1 MTRTPA
7 PGAPQSVSVF
17 LRSYSP
23 DTFEWEN
30 PAYDPR
36 TSFVWSKPLVSFPS
50 GSWSARSH
58 CQDAAH
64 CEGRSS
70 PGSESLS
77 DMSISLS
84 DAGSG
89 LSFSVLPPMI
99 RTRAASVSSG
109 RPLVLSSG
117 SSSLSDMSISPTPS
131 VPSQSPDKCE
141 RFVAIQSTRDPPA
154 NSTFLEDRHPHFP
167 DTESVECSVDK
178 NNDGDLDPVAV
189 SKILEWTISLFT
201 SVASSSLDYTIQPDV
216 DDDSGSICPATPSSE
231 SEEQFL
237 SPCSK
242 DSVSDSCLL
251 SSKIVVRINSFHSK
265 GPPRSIQ
272 ANPDS
277 ILMPG
282 AVDYEAFNPEQP
294 TTAKP
299 VCMWGRRL
307 ERIPKVRL
315 AGQQEAVYCFDSRK
329 QRQKQKGLGISAVQ
343 QQQQQQQPAARQAMS
358 TFNGYKDQQQ
368 KPTQVFYR
376 ARPLGAPLIRRDL
389 PVTPVDA
396 VKITQGQVLLQN
408 VAPIRFNTSSA
419 PSNRG
424 ALQEPSRRLPFASR
438 SNWTDNCC
446 HRMECA
452 ASPLFV
458 KKIPSRGF
466 L

>member
-1 MTRTPA
+1 MTRTPVH
-7 PGAPQSVSVF
+7 GAPQSVSVF

-23 DTFEWEN
+23 DIFEWES
-30 PAYDPR
+30 PAYSPR
-36 TSFVWSKPLVSFPS
+36 TSFVWSKHLVSFPS

-58 CQDAAH
+58 YQDTARY
-64 CEGRSS
+64 EGKSS

-89 LSFSVLPPMI
+89 RSFSILPPMI
-99 RTRAASVSSG
+99 RTRVASVSSS

-117 SSSLSDMSISPTPS
+117 SSSLSDMSISPTP
-131 VPSQSPDKCE
+131 DGCE
-141 RFVAIQSTRDPPA
+141 RFIGNIVIQSTWDPPA
-154 NSTFLEDRHPHFP
+154 HSTFLEDRSSLIG
-167 DTESVECSVDK
+167 TESIECSAYEKSEDA
-178 NNDGDLDPVAV
+178 DPDPVAV
-189 SKILEWTISLFT
+189 AKILEWTTSLFT
-201 SVASSSLDYTIQPDV
+201 SVASSSLDYTIRPDM
-216 DDDSGSICPATPSSE
+216 DDGSE
-231 SEEQFL
+231 SIHPDSPSRKNEERIF
-237 SPCSK
+237 SPSSK
-242 DSVSDSCLL
+242 DSASDSCLL
-251 SSKIVVRINSFHSK
+251 PSKIVVRINSIYPK

-282 AVDYEAFNPEQP
+282 AIEYEAFNPEQP

-329 QRQKQKGLGISAVQ
+329 QRQKQRGLRTSVVQ
-343 QQQQQQQPAARQAMS
+343 QHQPARQVMGSTFSYKEQQQ
-358 TFNGYKDQQQ
+358 QQQ

-389 PVTPVDA
+389 PAAPVDA

-408 VAPIRFNTSSA
+408 VAPIRFNSTSA

-424 ALQEPSRRLPFASR
+424 ALQESSSGRLPFASR
-438 SNWTDNCC
+438 SNWVDNC
-446 HRMECA
+446 HRTEYA
-452 ASPLFV
+452 ASPLLV
-458 KKIPSRGF
+458 KKISSRGF

>member
-1 MTRTPA
+1 MTRTPV

-23 DTFEWEN
+23 DIFEWEN

-36 TSFVWSKPLVSFPS
+36 TNFVWSKPLVSFPS
-50 GSWSARSH
+50 GSLSARCH
-58 CQDAAH
+58 YQDTARY
-64 CEGRSS
+64 EGRSS

-89 LSFSVLPPMI
+89 RSFSILPPMI

-109 RPLVLSSG
+109 HNLVLSSG
-117 SSSLSDMSISPTPS
+117 STSLSDMSISPIPS
-131 VPSQSPDKCE
+131 IPSQSPDKCE
-141 RFVAIQSTRDPPA
+141 RFVGNIVIQSTWDPPA
-154 NSTFLEDRHPHFP
+154 NSTFLEDRPSLFL
-167 DTESVECSVDK
+167 DTEPVECSAYEKSD
-178 NNDGDLDPVAV
+178 DGDLDPVAV
-189 SKILEWTISLFT
+189 AKILEWTTSLFT
-201 SVASSSLDYTIQPDV
+201 TVASSSLDYTIQPDV
-216 DDDSGSICPATPSSE
+216 DDDPGSVHLDSPSSE
-231 SEEQFL
+231 SEERIF
-237 SPCSK
+237 SPSSK
-242 DSVSDSCLL
+242 DSASDSCLL
-251 SSKIVVRINSFHSK
+251 PSTIVVRINSIHPK

-329 QRQKQKGLGISAVQ
+329 QRQKQKGLGINVV
-343 QQQQQQQPAARQAMS
+343 QQPARQVMG
-358 TFNGYKDQQQ
+358 TFSYKEQQ

-376 ARPLGAPLIRRDL
+376 ARPFGAPLIRRDL
-389 PVTPVDA
+389 PAAPVDA

-408 VAPIRFNTSSA
+408 VAPIRFNTTSL

-424 ALQEPSRRLPFASR
+424 ALQESSGRLPFASR
-438 SNWTDNCC
+438 SNWIDNC
-446 HRMECA
+446 HRTEYA
-452 ASPLFV
+452 PSPLLV
-458 KKIPSRGF
+458 KKISGRGF